1 MNHVKI
7 GPQTD
12 AILESLIKEIR
23 GNEKSQRE
31 LIERKIQQEKEKSQD
46 RRVELD
52 KKEKII
58 RNIQNEDYVMK
69 KENEQNEEREI
80 LDKKSL
86 ALRKYLD
93 VNLVP
98 ILSEGI
104 AELLESFPKD
114 PVDMLAEFLF
124 RNSLKVPNPD
134 PSTFDF

>member
-1 MNHVKI
+1 M
-7 GPQTD
+7 
-12 AILESLIKEIR
+12 
-23 GNEKSQRE
+23 
-31 LIERKIQQEKEKSQD
+31 IERKIQQEKEKSQD

-104 AELLESFPKD
+104 AELLGSFPKD